1 LVWEDGAF
9 GVGLRKV
16 KGLGRPILSDMGF
29 KKSLLYVGGLALAT
43 AGPITFFSGSDV
55 VTAFKQNWLHSP
67 ATAAGLQQPASAAA
81 VSEAVAKP
89 VAYSYV
95 DSLPLPSLSEVL
107 RFDVTVEWVMRRWPR
122 VTTGLPYLQLQGYRV
137 PLVTGTGVAD
147 LAGSLTYY
155 FNAQQQVVRITFH
168 GTTGNPSTL
177 VAMLA
182 SQYHFVRRL
191 TNDPGLVVYET
202 VDASNRP
209 AGTAKF
215 RSAKVVRADQP
226 YNRFEVDLTI
236 DRPE

>member
-1 LVWEDGAF
+1 M
-9 GVGLRKV
+9 
-16 KGLGRPILSDMGF
+16 LSDMGF
-29 KKSLLYVGGLALAT
+29 KKSLLYVGGLLLAT
-43 AGPITFFSGSDV
+43 VGPITFFSGSDF
-55 VTAFKQNWLHSP
+55 VTGLKRNWLRSP
-67 ATAAGLQQPASAAA
+67 ATAAGYQQAAYGTP
-81 VSEAVAKP
+81 VWEAVAKP
-89 VAYSYV
+89 VAYNEV
-95 DSLPLPSLSEVL
+95 DSLPLPSLGEVL

-155 FNAQQQVVRITFH
+155 FNAQQQAVRITFH

-177 VAMLA
+177 LAMLT

-209 AGTAKF
+209 TGTAKF

>member
-1 LVWEDGAF
+1 MAL
-9 GVGLRKV
+9 
-16 KGLGRPILSDMGF
+16 
-29 KKSLLYVGGLALAT
+29 KKPLLYVGGLLLAT
-43 AGPITFFSGSDV
+43 VAPITFFSGSDFAAAV
-55 VTAFKQNWLHSP
+55 KRSLSRSP
-67 ATAAGLQQPASAAA
+67 ATATSDQQAGTSAASGMA
-81 VSEAVAKP
+81 AAKT
-89 VAYSYV
+89 VAYNYL
-95 DSLPLPSLSEVL
+95 DSLPQPSLSEVL
-107 RFDVTVEWVMRRWPR
+107 RFDVTVEWIMQRWPR

-137 PLVTGTGVAD
+137 PLVTGTSVAD

-168 GTTGNPSTL
+168 GTTGQPGTL
-177 VAMLA
+177 IALLA

-191 TNDPGLVVYET
+191 TNDPGLVVYEA

-209 AGTAKF
+209 VGTAKF